1 MTERKRQRASD
12 TNQQR
17 AADTTQPQVP
27 ETAAQRTTG
36 EKRRAVG
43 RPAGGGKSAGKSG
56 GGHSQS
62 LVRGLTILEALAAAP
77 NGLALSEAAD
87 AVGLAPSTAHRL
99 LQALHQQGFITQDGS
114 NGLWRIDVKT
124 FRIGNSFLEA
134 RDFVATARP
143 FLRRLTALSG
153 ETANLGIRD
162 DGMVV
167 YLAQSESPQMM
178 RMITRLGSRAPLH
191 ASGVGKAL
199 LAWMPEPEFAR
210 IMGGRVL
217 EGETPNTLTDLP
229 TLRAQ
234 LETIRRQGYAVDR
247 EEHAIGLNCVAAT
260 LHDESGL
267 PLAAISVSGPVARI
281 DDSRL
286 PELAALV
293 ADTAREITAR
303 LGGKTPSEPP
313 A

>member
-1 MTERKRQRASD
+1 MTEQKRQRASD
-12 TNQQR
+12 TAQ
-17 AADTTQPQVP
+17 DTTQQQEP
-27 ETAAQRTTG
+27 ETAQRRATGGSG

-43 RPAGGGKSAGKSG
+43 RPAAGGKSA

-77 NGLALSEAAD
+77 NGLALSEVAD
-87 AVGLAPSTAHRL
+87 ALGLAPSTAHRL
-99 LQALHQQGFITQDGS
+99 LQALHQQGFITQDGT

-167 YLAQSESPQMM
+167 YLAQSESQQMM

-199 LAWMPEPEFAR
+199 LAWMPEQEFER
-210 IMGGRVL
+210 VMGGRVL
-217 EGETPNTLTDLP
+217 EGETPNTLTDLE